1 MTEKTTKPDRQPA
14 FMSMELEAP
23 IRAICFDWGGTL
35 MVDDG
40 PAGIPMSL
48 WPEVSAVPGARECL
62 AALHGRIPLCIATN
76 AAQSSRAMIE
86 AALDRVD
93 LLRSL
98 SKIFCFTEIG
108 FEKDRP
114 EFWVA
119 VRKRLGVP
127 FGQIV
132 MIGDSLDHDVLAPR
146 RFGLQA
152 VWFNPDGAAT
162 KAGDPVPMV
171 TDLREVAEFA
181 LRALS

>member
-14 FMSMELEAP
+14 SMSMELGAP
-23 IRAICFDWGGTL
+23 IGAVCFDWGGTL

-40 PAGIPMSL
+40 PAGVPMSL
-48 WPEVSAVPGARECL
+48 WPEVRAVPGARECL

-98 SKIFCFTEIG
+98 SEIFCFTEIG
-108 FEKDRP
+108 FKKDRP
-114 EFWVA
+114 EFWVT

-132 MIGDSLDHDVLAPR
+132 MVGDSLDYDVLAPR
-146 RFGLQA
+146 GFGLQT
-152 VWFNPDGAAT
+152 VWFNPDSAAA
-162 KAGDPVPMV
+162 KAEDPVPMV